1 MSKKFDL
8 NKDSNIMEVLE
19 NYHEAAEIFA
29 KNGLPCAGC
38 AAARFEKLSDVA
50 SEFGTDLDKLIKE
63 LKESKKS

>member
-1 MSKKFDL
+1 MTEKKFEL
-8 NKDSNIMEVLE
+8 NKDSNIMETLGHYPDAV
-19 NYHEAAEIFA
+19 EIFA

-63 LKESKKS
+63 LKASKE